1 VGGCCRKLEWR
12 RRSRLVLAR
21 EKKKEKNELI
31 FLNMAEDLVLGK
43 R

>member
-1 VGGCCRKLEWR
+1 
-12 RRSRLVLAR
+12 LVLAR